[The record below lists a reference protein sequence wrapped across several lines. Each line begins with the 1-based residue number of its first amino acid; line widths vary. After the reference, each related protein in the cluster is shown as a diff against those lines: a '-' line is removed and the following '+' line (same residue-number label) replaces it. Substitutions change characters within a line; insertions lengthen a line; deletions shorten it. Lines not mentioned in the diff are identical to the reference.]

1 MLETEIRVQTPEQVS
16 LQFTAAGIG
25 SRALAQLIDLGLLF
39 VLFILLGISIRVWSW
54 LDLFGSATYWVIG
67 FAIVLV
73 FFIFWGYFI
82 ASEYFL
88 SGRTLGKWIC
98 RIRVLQADGR
108 SVSFYAALVRNL
120 LRLIDFLPLG
130 YLVGL
135 ISMMVDRHERR
146 LGDLVAGT
154 IVVLDRPLWQLSRAD
169 ALESVDGAPQALPE
183 IRVALPGVPGYALVV
198 QGIPTEFRMVV
209 EDFLKRR
216 KAMAED
222 VREAIAQRLWADLVA
237 LPGVTLDAQNPS
249 QEGVPGVTAR
259 TAEQVLRAV
268 IKALRRRKRGDR
280 R

>member
-16 LQFTAAGIG
+16 LQFTSAGIG
-25 SRALAQLIDLGLLF
+25 SRALAQLIDLGLMF

-54 LDLFGSATYWVIG
+54 LNLFGSATFWVIG
-67 FAIVLV
+67 LSIVFG

-108 SVSFYAALVRNL
+108 SLSFHAAAVRNF

-130 YLVGL
+130 YLVGV

-154 IVVLDRPLWQLSRAD
+154 IVVIDRPLWQLSRAD
-169 ALESVDGAPQALPE
+169 ALASVDMEPQALPE
-183 IRVALPGVPGYALVV
+183 IRLALPGVPGYTLVV
-198 QGIPTEFRMVV
+198 RHIPIEFRMVV

-222 VREAIAQRLWADLVA
+222 VRQAVAQRLWTDLVA
-237 LPGVTLDAQNPS
+237 LPGVTLDAPNPG
-249 QEGVPGVTAR
+249 QHIAPGLTTR
-259 TAEQVLRAV
+259 TAERVLRAV
-268 IKALRRRKRGDR
+268 IKAIRRRERGDR